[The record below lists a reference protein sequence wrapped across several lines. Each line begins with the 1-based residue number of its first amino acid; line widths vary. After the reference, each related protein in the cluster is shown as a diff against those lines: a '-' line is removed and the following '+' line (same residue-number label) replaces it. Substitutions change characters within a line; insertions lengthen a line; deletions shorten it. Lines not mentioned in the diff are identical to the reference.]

1 MLRDRSKCLDTW
13 PTLLM
18 VHVHV
23 FRLAADASVPGTARL
38 LQWRAEERWA
48 CEEALLEYSNVTD
61 LVLRYSFRASS
72 PRKEKSS

>member
-23 FRLAADASVPGTARL
+23 FRLAADASVQGTARL

-48 CEEALLEYSNVTD
+48 CEEALL
-61 LVLRYSFRASS
+61 
-72 PRKEKSS
+72 